1 MRCWRGTAQCW
12 MMNAFVECTCSRAAA
27 DVPVASCVS
36 AICSFAARLS
46 PLVSSV
52 SAAAAAAAR
61 HSYNYIKAPVNKT
74 LQRAAAAARGLLG
87 GEARAQDR
95 EGLSK

>member
-1 MRCWRGTAQCW
+1 MRCWRGIAQCW
-12 MMNAFVECTCSRAAA
+12 MMNAFAECTCSRA
-27 DVPVASCVS
+27 CVS

-74 LQRAAAAARGLLG
+74 LQRAAEAARGLLG
-87 GEARAQDR
+87 GEGRAQDR
-95 EGLSK
+95 QGLSK

>member
-1 MRCWRGTAQCW
+1 
-12 MMNAFVECTCSRAAA
+12 MNAFVECIRVA
-27 DVPVASCVS
+27 VLPVASCVS

-87 GEARAQDR
+87 GEGRAQDR